1 MGDEIMQTLHVNKL
15 IKAKQM
21 HYHSFFYTFINQQSS
36 KLLFCFIYTV
46 YTPAQLFST
55 LLIIAVS

>member
-21 HYHSFFYTFINQQSS
+21 HYHLIVQGQQVDFLYFY
-36 KLLFCFIYTV
+36 
-46 YTPAQLFST
+46 
-55 LLIIAVS
+55 